1 MSVNTTYSLRK
12 EDGQLIFTT
21 PSYMA
26 DKGSVLHEGIY
37 NNEFASMLSAMAVC
51 GSLYA
56 VLAFNL
62 EMTVIYYI
70 SLIILFMIQFV
81 LFRKFIFRE
90 KELKAVFDRVK
101 KKSLSLSLVFSVP
114 EQKISLF
121 QLLRQLRSAVKLLCR
136 KTVMP
141 RGLLKRYQG
150 SMAALCRGLEM
161 RLSLRCSL

>member
-1 MSVNTTYSLRK
+1 MIGMCRVYPEATVIA
-12 EDGQLIFTT
+12 EQLST
-21 PSYMA
+21 
-26 DKGSVLHEGIY
+26 HERLQ
-37 NNEFASMLSAMAVC
+37 ERCRRSFASMLSAMAVC

-101 KKSLSLSLVFSVP
+101 KKSLFLSRVFSVP
-114 EQKISLF
+114 EQKISLL
-121 QLLRQLRSAVKLLCR
+121 QILQ
-136 KTVMP
+136 
-141 RGLLKRYQG
+141 Q
-150 SMAALCRGLEM
+150 
-161 RLSLRCSL
+161 